1 VSSDITCNQLR
12 AGTQLN
18 VKPLRVQLD
27 SMNPQQASYY
37 GGAAPY
43 FRYAAYILS
52 PMFDI
57 RQQDLLV
64 DTVNSDPKTQTNK
77 QYRIINDPEWF
88 PDGHYELVVDR
99 SDGK

>member
-1 VSSDITCNQLR
+1 MSTDIRCNQFR
-12 AGTQLN
+12 AGTQLTT
-18 VKPLRVQLD
+18 KPLRVQLD
-27 SMNPQQASYY
+27 SMNPVEASYY

-43 FRYAAYILS
+43 FRYAGYILS
-52 PMFDI
+52 SPFDI

-64 DTVNSDPKTQTNK
+64 DVVNVDPKTQANK